1 MANDNQKKEPFEE
14 AILEP
19 NLLNEIAP
27 ETAMERP
34 HIKGRLLNVV
44 LCIFAFGMLV
54 GYLFFAGEGEDMA
67 NALSSMRW
75 PWLVLA
81 VLMVVGYWFFE
92 SVCMQIFSRDMFPK
106 FRFRDTFLCTIIGQ
120 YFNCITP
127 LSSGGQPFQA
137 YYYNR
142 FGMPLSKSMPM
153 LVSRFVTYQVATSAF
168 CALVLLFRL
177 HYFVEEN
184 SALTTLVVIGFIGG
198 LGLLLMLLAI
208 AFWRNGIVKL
218 MTWAFKLAGKMH
230 IVKDPEK
237 RIVDTSKTIDDAYN
251 EMRYMMKKPR
261 LFARSIAVTFVQLL
275 EFFAISYVIM
285 RGLGCDG
292 DFLTVISCQAFVYM
306 ISSFV
311 PTPGAMGAAE
321 TSYALFFST
330 IYPSASFVALS
341 TFIWRFLTFYFPI
354 VTGMLVT
361 LAVNRGDAVR
371 AQEAN
376 KNLE

>member
-14 AILEP
+14 VILEP

-153 LVSRFVTYQVATSAF
+153 LVSRFVTYQIATSAF

-184 SALTTLVVIGFIGG
+184 PALTTLVVIGFIGG
-198 LGLLLMLLAI
+198 LGLLSMLLAI

-237 RIVDTSKTIDDAYN
+237 RIADTTKTIDDAYN

-371 AQEAN
+371 VQEAN

>member
-1 MANDNQKKEPFEE
+1 MSDSMEKKEPVEE

-27 ETAMERP
+27 ETAIERP
-34 HIKGRLLNVV
+34 HIKGRLLNVF

-54 GYLFFAGEGEDMA
+54 GYLVFAGEGEDLA
-67 NALSSMRW
+67 QALQSMRW
-75 PWLVLA
+75 TWLALA
-81 VLMVVGYWFFE
+81 VVMVVGYWALE

-106 FRFRDTFLCTIIGQ
+106 FKFRDTLLCTIIGQ

-153 LVSRFVTYQVATSAF
+153 LVCRFVTYQVATSAF
-168 CALVLLFRL
+168 CALVLLLRL
-177 HYFVEEN
+177 HYFVDDN
-184 SALTTLVVIGFIGG
+184 PALTTLVIIGFIGG
-198 LGLLLMLLAI
+198 LGLLSMLLAI

-218 MTWAFKLAGKMH
+218 MSWAFKLAGKLH
-230 IVKDPEK
+230 IVKDPDK
-237 RIVDTSKTIDDAYN
+237 NIADTTKTIDDAYA
-251 EMRYMMKKPR
+251 EMHYMLKKPK
-261 LFARSIAVTFVQLL
+261 LFVKSIAVTFVQLL

-292 DFLTVISCQAFVYM
+292 DFLTVVSCQAFVYM

-371 AQEAN
+371 AREAD
-376 KNLE
+376 KLE